1 MSDVGEWFATLP
13 LVVDPAE
20 EAARMRT
27 GDWRQDAEYPVPL
40 WTATAA
46 ELASRISIEL
56 VAGLVALHLPTRYD
70 ADVDRVLELGHWSR
84 RWHYRFGGV
93 EADRPLEQ
101 GFLRRVWLRD
111 ERGAPEQATDA
122 SAVVR
127 AFFDAERAR
136 LPDIEPWLVAR
147 YGRDARGRHDVF
159 RYIDYPAF
167 DNGSLD
173 VGFAILV
180 HGAELHVYSRVVHF
194 HK

>member
-1 MSDVGEWFATLP
+1 MSDVGEWFAPLP

-70 ADVDRVLELGHWSR
+70 ADVDRV
-84 RWHYRFGGV
+84 
-93 EADRPLEQ
+93 
-101 GFLRRVWLRD
+101 
-111 ERGAPEQATDA
+111 
-122 SAVVR
+122 
-127 AFFDAERAR
+127 
-136 LPDIEPWLVAR
+136 
-147 YGRDARGRHDVF
+147 F

-180 HGAELHVYSRVVHF
+180 HGAELHVLSRVVHF